1 MKSLCCKVLFF
12 FCFMFAGC
20 LPAHA
25 NASSPATAPVSSLM
39 SIAQVVL
46 ALGFVIALIVFSAWL
61 VRRFSLMPM
70 GAKGQVLKVVTG
82 VMVGAKERVVVV
94 EVEGRWLVLGV
105 TANTVNLLHSLD
117 APEQAETVLVPQAFS
132 QQFSAKLAAALQRA
146 PH

>member
-1 MKSLCCKVLFF
+1 
-12 FCFMFAGC
+12 
-20 LPAHA
+20 
-25 NASSPATAPVSSLM
+25 M